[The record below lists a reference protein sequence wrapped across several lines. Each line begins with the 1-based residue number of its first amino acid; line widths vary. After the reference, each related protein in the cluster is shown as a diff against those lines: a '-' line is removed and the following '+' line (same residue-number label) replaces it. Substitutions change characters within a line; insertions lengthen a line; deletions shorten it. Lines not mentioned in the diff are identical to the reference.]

1 MQQKKLLHMRHMKR
15 IHLLIISLLLAFVAQ
30 AAEYTPTMLPNPKAQ
45 NHNNYVANPD
55 LIIASEEVLF
65 LNRLARQLEDSTQVE
80 LCVVA
85 VNSIGEM
92 DAFDFCYE
100 LFQRWGIGKEGKNT
114 GVLLFLAVE
123 SRDIR
128 ILTGGG
134 IEGILT
140 DALCNEIIQQTMMTP
155 LRNADYSD
163 AMALG
168 AMRIYEL
175 CTNGEAP
182 HELRQMT
189 SATNRYHYA
198 TDTETEHSILE
209 WIIAIGVFVV
219 ILVVFSIVNFFPKKC
234 PKCGKRGLVHKSNRV
249 IQRATIRREGSGVL
263 VYCCKYCGHTDEKTY
278 VIPRKTPTVII
289 SGGGSRGGFGGG
301 SIGGGFGGGST
312 FGGGAGG
319 KF

>member
-1 MQQKKLLHMRHMKR
+1 MKR
-15 IHLLIISLLLAFVAQ
+15 IHLLIISLLLAFVAR
-30 AAEYTPTMLPNPKAQ
+30 AAEYTPVTLPNPKVQ
-45 NHNNYVANPD
+45 DRSSYVANPNH
-55 LIIASEEVLF
+55 IIASEEVLF

-140 DALCNEIIQQTMMTP
+140 DALCNETIQQTMMTP

-168 AMRIYEL
+168 ALRIYEL
-175 CTNGEAP
+175 CTDGDAP
-182 HELRQMT
+182 QELRQMT

-198 TDTETEHSILE
+198 TNTETEHSILE
-209 WIIAIGVFVV
+209 WIIAIGVLVV
-219 ILVVFSIVNFFPKKC
+219 ILVISCVINFFPKKC
-234 PKCGKRGLVHKSNRV
+234 PKCGKRGLVQKREKV
-249 IQRATIRREGSGVL
+249 IQRATMHREGTGVL
-263 VYCCKYCGHTDEKTY
+263 VYCCKYCGHTDEKIY

>member
-1 MQQKKLLHMRHMKR
+1 MKR
-15 IHLLIISLLLAFVAQ
+15 LQLFILCISLGLMAQ
-30 AAEYTPTMLPNPKAQ
+30 AAVYTPTSLPNPKAQ
-45 NHNNYVANPD
+45 DVRNYVCNPD
-55 LIIASEEVLF
+55 GIVASSEVLF
-65 LNRLARQLEDSTQVE
+65 LNHLAQQLEDSTEVE
-80 LCVVA
+80 LCVIA

-168 AMRIYEL
+168 ALRIYEL
-175 CTNGEAP
+175 CTDGDAP

-198 TDTETEHSILE
+198 TDTETENNILE

-234 PKCGKRGLVHKSNRV
+234 PKCGKRGLVQKREKV
-249 IQRATIRREGSGVL
+249 IQRATMHREGTGVL

>member
-30 AAEYTPTMLPNPKAQ
+30 AVEYTPVTLPNPKAQ
-45 NHNNYVANPD
+45 DRSNYVANPD

-168 AMRIYEL
+168 ALRIYEL
-175 CTNGEAP
+175 CTDGDAP
-182 HELRQMT
+182 QELRQMT

-198 TDTETEHSILE
+198 TDTETENSILE

-219 ILVVFSIVNFFPKKC
+219 ILVIFSIVNFFPKKC
-234 PKCGKRGLVHKSNRV
+234 PKCGKRGLVHKSDRV

>member
-30 AAEYTPTMLPNPKAQ
+30 AVEYTPVTLPNPKAQ
-45 NHNNYVANPD
+45 DRSTYVANPD

-168 AMRIYEL
+168 ALRIYEL
-175 CTNGEAP
+175 CTDGDAP
-182 HELRQMT
+182 QELRQMT

-234 PKCGKRGLVHKSNRV
+234 PKCGKRGLVHKSDRV

>member
-30 AAEYTPTMLPNPKAQ
+30 AVEYTPVTLPNPKAQ
-45 NHNNYVANPD
+45 DRSNYVANPD
-55 LIIASEEVLF
+55 FIIASEEVLF

-168 AMRIYEL
+168 ALRIYEL
-175 CTNGEAP
+175 CTDGDAP
-182 HELRQMT
+182 QELRQMT

-198 TDTETEHSILE
+198 TDTETENSILE

-219 ILVVFSIVNFFPKKC
+219 ILVIFSIVNFFPKKC
-234 PKCGKRGLVHKSNRV
+234 PKCGKRGLVHKSDRV

-289 SGGGSRGGFGGG
+289 SGGGSRGGFGGS

>member
-30 AAEYTPTMLPNPKAQ
+30 AAEYTPTTLPNPKAQ
-45 NHNNYVANPD
+45 DHNNYVANPD

-85 VNSIGEM
+85 VNNIGEM

-175 CTNGEAP
+175 CTNGAAP

-198 TDTETEHSILE
+198 TDTETEHGILE
-209 WIIAIGVFVV
+209 WIIAIGIFVV
-219 ILVVFSIVNFFPKKC
+219 ILLVFSIVNFFPKKC
-234 PKCGKRGLVHKSNRV
+234 PKCGKRGLVHKSDRV
-249 IQRATIRREGSGVL
+249 IQSATIRREGSGVL

-278 VIPRKTPTVII
+278 VIPRKTPMVII

>member
-1 MQQKKLLHMRHMKR
+1 MKR
-15 IHLLIISLLLAFVAQ
+15 IHLLVISLLLAFVAQ
-30 AAEYTPTMLPNPKAQ
+30 AAEYTPVTLPNPKVQ
-45 NHNNYVANPD
+45 DRSNYVANPD
-55 LIIASEEVLF
+55 HIIASEEVLF

-140 DALCNEIIQQTMMTP
+140 DALCNEIIQQTMMKP

-175 CTNGEAP
+175 CTDGDAP
-182 HELRQMT
+182 QELRQMT

-198 TDTETEHSILE
+198 TNTETEHSILE
-209 WIIAIGVFVV
+209 WIIAIGIFLV
-219 ILVVFSIVNFFPKKC
+219 ILVVFCIVNFFPKKC
-234 PKCGKRGLVHKSNRV
+234 PKCGKRGLVQKREKV
-249 IQRATIRREGSGVL
+249 IQRATMHREGTGVL

>member
-30 AAEYTPTMLPNPKAQ
+30 AVEYTPVTLPNPKAQ
-45 NHNNYVANPD
+45 DRSNYVANPD

-168 AMRIYEL
+168 ALRIYEL
-175 CTNGEAP
+175 CTDGDAP
-182 HELRQMT
+182 QELRQMT

-198 TDTETEHSILE
+198 TDTETENSILE

-234 PKCGKRGLVHKSNRV
+234 PKCGKRGLVHKSDRV

>member
-30 AAEYTPTMLPNPKAQ
+30 AVEYTPVTLPNPKAQ
-45 NHNNYVANPD
+45 DRSNYVANPD

-168 AMRIYEL
+168 ALRIYEL
-175 CTNGEAP
+175 CTDGDAP
-182 HELRQMT
+182 QELRQMT

-198 TDTETEHSILE
+198 TNTETEHSILE

-234 PKCGKRGLVHKSNRV
+234 PKCGKRGLVHKSDRV

-278 VIPRKTPTVII
+278 VIPRKTPAVII

>member
-1 MQQKKLLHMRHMKR
+1 MQQKKLLHMRHMKH

-30 AAEYTPTMLPNPKAQ
+30 AVEYTPTTLPNPKAQ
-45 NHNNYVANPD
+45 DRSNYVANPD

-198 TDTETEHSILE
+198 TNTETEHSILE

-234 PKCGKRGLVHKSNRV
+234 PKCGKRGLVHKSDRV

>member
-1 MQQKKLLHMRHMKR
+1 MKR
-15 IHLLIISLLLAFVAQ
+15 IHLLVISLLLAFVAQ
-30 AAEYTPTMLPNPKAQ
+30 AVEYTPVTLPNPKVQ
-45 NHNNYVANPD
+45 DHSNYVANPD
-55 LIIASEEVLF
+55 HIIASEEVLF

-182 HELRQMT
+182 QELRQMT

-198 TDTETEHSILE
+198 TNTEAEHSILE

-219 ILVVFSIVNFFPKKC
+219 ILVLFSIVNFFPKKC
-234 PKCGKRGLVHKSNRV
+234 PKCGKRGLVQKREKV
-249 IQRATIRREGSGVL
+249 IQRATMHREGTGVL

>member
-1 MQQKKLLHMRHMKR
+1 MRHMKR
-15 IHLLIISLLLAFVAQ
+15 IHLLIIALLLAFVAQ
-30 AAEYTPTMLPNPKAQ
+30 AAEYTPTTLPNPKAQ
-45 NHNNYVANPD
+45 DHSNYVANPD
-55 LIIASEEVLF
+55 HIIASEEVLF
-65 LNRLARQLEDSTQVE
+65 LNRLALQLEDSTQVK

-168 AMRIYEL
+168 ALRIYEL
-175 CTNGEAP
+175 CTDGDAP
-182 HELRQMT
+182 QELRQMT

-198 TDTETEHSILE
+198 TDTETENSILE
-209 WIIAIGVFVV
+209 WIIAIGVVVV

-234 PKCGKRGLVHKSNRV
+234 PKCGKRGLVQKSDRV
-249 IQRATIRREGSGVL
+249 IQRATIRREGLGVL

-278 VIPRKTPTVII
+278 VIPRKTPMVII

>member
-30 AAEYTPTMLPNPKAQ
+30 AVEYTPVTLPNPKAQ
-45 NHNNYVANPD
+45 DRSNYVANPD

-168 AMRIYEL
+168 ALRIYEL
-175 CTNGEAP
+175 CTDGDAP
-182 HELRQMT
+182 QELRQMT

-198 TDTETEHSILE
+198 TDTETENSILE

-219 ILVVFSIVNFFPKKC
+219 ILVIFSIVNFFPKKC
-234 PKCGKRGLVHKSNRV
+234 PKCGKRGLVHKSDRV

-289 SGGGSRGGFGGG
+289 SGGGSRGGFGGS

>member
-15 IHLLIISLLLAFVAQ
+15 IHLLIISLLLAFVVQ
-30 AAEYTPTMLPNPKAQ
+30 AAEYTPTTLPNPKAQ

-209 WIIAIGVFVV
+209 WIIAIGVCVV
-219 ILVVFSIVNFFPKKC
+219 ILVVFFVINLIPKKC
-234 PKCGKRGLVHKSNRV
+234 PKCGKRGLVLKSDKV

-278 VIPRKTPTVII
+278 VIPRKTPMVII
-289 SGGGSRGGFGGG
+289 SGGGSRGGGAGG

>member
-30 AAEYTPTMLPNPKAQ
+30 AAEYTPTTLPNPKAQ
-45 NHNNYVANPD
+45 DHNNYVANPD

-128 ILTGGG
+128 IMTGGG

-168 AMRIYEL
+168 ALRIYEL

-209 WIIAIGVFVV
+209 WIIAIGVCVV
-219 ILVVFSIVNFFPKKC
+219 ILVVFFVINLIPKKC
-234 PKCGKRGLVHKSNRV
+234 PKCGKRGLVLKSDKV

-278 VIPRKTPTVII
+278 VIPRKTPMVII

>member
-1 MQQKKLLHMRHMKR
+1 M
-15 IHLLIISLLLAFVAQ
+15 
-30 AAEYTPTMLPNPKAQ
+30 
-45 NHNNYVANPD
+45 
-55 LIIASEEVLF
+55 
-65 LNRLARQLEDSTQVE
+65 
-80 LCVVA
+80 
-85 VNSIGEM
+85 
-92 DAFDFCYE
+92 
-100 LFQRWGIGKEGKNT
+100 
-114 GVLLFLAVE
+114 LLFLAVE

-134 IEGILT
+134 IEGVLT

-168 AMRIYEL
+168 ALRIYEL
-175 CTNGEAP
+175 CTDGDAP
-182 HELRQMT
+182 QELRQMT

-209 WIIAIGVFVV
+209 WIIAIGIFVV
-219 ILVVFSIVNFFPKKC
+219 VLVIFFVINLIPKKC
-234 PKCGKRGLVHKSNRV
+234 PKCGKRGLVLKSDKV
-249 IQRATIRREGSGVL
+249 IQRATIRKEGMGMRT
-263 VYCCKYCGHTDEKTY
+263 YCCKYCGHTDEKTY